1 MPVTEAYCGATV
13 CEVNQ
18 VPLTRLCPKAYCVSA
33 AVSSL
38 GAEGADLS
46 ITKVIVPAEIKSVYS
61 TCPLASIWLGT
72 RATNVITPAV
82 GRLLA

>member
-46 ITKVIVPAEIKSVYS
+46 ITKVIVSA
-61 TCPLASIWLGT
+61 
-72 RATNVITPAV
+72 
-82 GRLLA
+82 